1 MGRSESDKETGFFPK
16 SANHNQ
22 VFSKKPGFWPPAQNL
37 RTPTKKP
44 GFFPNLRITTKY
56 SRKNP
61 VSGHPRTHSDKE
73 TGFFP
78 NLRITTKYSRKNP
91 VSGHPRKTYAL
102 RQRNRVFP
110 QICGSQPSIQGKN
123 PVSGHPRSPRRTPTK
138 KPGFFPNLRITT
150 KYSREKPG
158 FWAPARKS

>member
-22 VFSKKPGFWPPAQNL
+22 YCHKNPVSGHPRSPG

-56 SRKNP
+56 SHKNP
-61 VSGHPRTHSDKE
+61 VFDHP
-73 TGFFP
+73 
-78 NLRITTKYSRKNP
+78 
-91 VSGHPRKTYAL
+91 
-102 RQRNRVFP
+102 
-110 QICGSQPSIQGKN
+110 C
-123 PVSGHPRSPRRTPTK
+123 SPGRTPTK

-150 KYSREKPG
+150 KYSHKNPVFDHPSTTDALRFIAKLRQSINQ
-158 FWAPARKS
+158 ARQDQTITFFPILVKMIHPR